1 MPRNH
6 LSVKRTCIYQ
16 LIVEQSVYE
25 CKLVQFCTVYECK
38 EEVEKMINLGR
49 KLRYLIEAIIQ
60 HRTVTSIT
68 IFPRIVYAVTIN
80 LIREISAKTK
90 RG

>member
-1 MPRNH
+1 
-6 LSVKRTCIYQ
+6 
-16 LIVEQSVYE
+16 
-25 CKLVQFCTVYECK
+25 
-38 EEVEKMINLGR
+38 MINLGR